1 MIREI
6 GVARSLLRSKVALIA
21 AAKISAAA
29 ATPIT
34 PSIVKPVPKSEPWP
48 KRAQDSTPNVC
59 QTRIMTAER
68 SSAAPANQPLRTV
81 AAASR
86 ENVRALVMVK
96 EPSRTGLRDAA
107 SLSRSECAAGMAL
120 GAHEAVSRNRNSH
133 RHI

>member
-1 MIREI
+1 MAVNSSPSTENTRAMIREI

-48 KRAQDSTPNVC
+48 KRAQNSTPNVC

-68 SSAAPANQPLRTV
+68 SSAGRPT
-81 AAASR
+81 SR
-86 ENVRALVMVK
+86 
-96 EPSRTGLRDAA
+96 
-107 SLSRSECAAGMAL
+107 
-120 GAHEAVSRNRNSH
+120 
-133 RHI
+133 